1 MENDHSV
8 QFRTIKFIAAPEF
21 VLFFKLKM
29 TACQITNRQC
39 FADSS
44 FFRNWSRHS
53 VPSFQ
58 FIHFNLIP
66 LLVHASVLCN
76 LGTSEVEHGH

>member
-1 MENDHSV
+1 ME
-8 QFRTIKFIAAPEF
+8 QTIRCLHCKTA
-21 VLFFKLKM
+21 KLQNCK
-29 TACQITNRQC
+29 TAKLRACQKTNRQC

-66 LLVHASVLCN
+66 LLVHARVLCN